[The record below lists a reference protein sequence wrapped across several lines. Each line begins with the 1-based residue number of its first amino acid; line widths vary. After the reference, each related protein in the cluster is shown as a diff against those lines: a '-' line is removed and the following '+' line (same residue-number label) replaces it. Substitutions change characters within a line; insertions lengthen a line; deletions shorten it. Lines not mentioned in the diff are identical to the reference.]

1 MGGEESN
8 AKRNE
13 NTIGG
18 NDMKKRLAGLA
29 LLASVALVGCGSS
42 NDAEGDKNEPIIISG
57 KQFTEQFILPQILGQ
72 YVESKTDYE
81 VEYKEGLGEVAILT
95 PALEKGDID
104 VYVEYSG
111 TGLQS
116 VLGEDLEQGESSES
130 ILERARKGYE
140 EKYGVTWL
148 EPLGFENTYTLAYSK
163 DKPYNAETYS
173 ELVEASKK
181 EDMVFGAPH
190 AFYERPG
197 DGYDA
202 MVGEYPFEFSGEESL
217 DPNVMYEAVKQGDVD
232 VITAFTTDGRIER
245 FDLAITKDD
254 KGFFPK
260 YDAVP
265 LVRQETLET
274 YPELENVL
282 NELAGKISLE
292 DMQKMNARVDIDQ
305 EKPEDVARD
314 FLIDKGLIKE

>member
-1 MGGEESN
+1 
-8 AKRNE
+8 
-13 NTIGG
+13 
-18 NDMKKRLAGLA
+18 MKKRMAGLA
-29 LLASVALVGCGSS
+29 LVASIALAGCGST
-42 NDAEGDKNEPIIISG
+42 NGDASEPIIISG
-57 KQFTEQFILPQILGQ
+57 KQFTEQYILPQLLGQ

-104 VYVEYSG
+104 VYVEYTG

-116 VLGEDLEQGESSES
+116 VLEENLVQGESSES
-130 ILERARKGYE
+130 VLKRVREGYE
-140 EKYGVTWL
+140 EKFGVTWL

-163 DKPYNAETYS
+163 EQSYKAKTYS
-173 ELVEASKK
+173 DLVEASKSN
-181 EDMVFGAPH
+181 DIVFGAPH

-202 MVGEYPFEFSGEESL
+202 MVGVYPFEFAETESL

-245 FDLAITKDD
+245 FDLAITTDD

-260 YDAVP
+260 YDAAP

-274 YPELENVL
+274 YPELEDVL

-292 DMQKMNARVDIDQ
+292 DMQKMNARVDIDG
-305 EKPEDVARD
+305 EKAEDVARD
-314 FLIDKGLIKE
+314 FLIEKGLIEG

>member
-1 MGGEESN
+1 
-8 AKRNE
+8 
-13 NTIGG
+13 
-18 NDMKKRLAGLA
+18 
-29 LLASVALVGCGSS
+29 
-42 NDAEGDKNEPIIISG
+42 
-57 KQFTEQFILPQILGQ
+57 
-72 YVESKTDYE
+72 
-81 VEYKEGLGEVAILT
+81 
-95 PALEKGDID
+95 
-104 VYVEYSG
+104 
-111 TGLQS
+111 
-116 VLGEDLEQGESSES
+116 
-130 ILERARKGYE
+130 
-140 EKYGVTWL
+140 
-148 EPLGFENTYTLAYSK
+148 YSK

-173 ELVEASKK
+173 ELVEASKS

-202 MVGEYPFEFSGEESL
+202 MVGVYPFEFSGEESL

-245 FDLAITKDD
+245 FDLTITTDD

-274 YPELENVL
+274 YPELEDVL

>member
-1 MGGEESN
+1 MGGKESN
-8 AKRNE
+8 TKRNE

-18 NDMKKRLAGLA
+18 NSMKKRFAGLV
-29 LLASVALVGCGSS
+29 LLASVALVGCGTS
-42 NDAEGDKNEPIIISG
+42 NDKNEPIVISG
-57 KQFTEQFILPQILGQ
+57 KQFTEQYILPQILGQ
-72 YVESKTDYE
+72 YVEAKTDYD
-81 VEYKEGLGEVAILT
+81 VEYNEGLGEVAILT
-95 PALEKGDID
+95 PAIEKGDID
-104 VYVEYSG
+104 IYVEYTG

-116 VLGEDLEQGESSES
+116 VLEEDLKQGESSES
-130 ILERARKGYE
+130 VLERVRKGYE
-140 EKYGVTWL
+140 EKFDVTWL

-163 DKPYNAETYS
+163 DQPYNAETYS
-173 ELVEASKK
+173 ELVEASKS
-181 EDMVFGAPH
+181 EDIVFGAPH

-202 MVGEYPFEFSGEESL
+202 MVKEYPFEFSEKESL

-245 FDLAITKDD
+245 FDLEITKDD

-260 YDAVP
+260 YDAAP

-274 YPELENVL
+274 YPELEDVL

-305 EKPEDVARD
+305 EKPEDVARY
-314 FLIDKGLIKE
+314 LLNEKGLIEE

>member
-1 MGGEESN
+1 
-8 AKRNE
+8 
-13 NTIGG
+13 
-18 NDMKKRLAGLA
+18 MKKSLAAIA
-29 LLASVALVGCGSS
+29 LFASVALVGCGST
-42 NDAEGDKNEPIIISG
+42 NDAGGDSSEPIVFSG
-57 KQFTEQFILPQILGQ
+57 KQFSEQFILPQILGQ
-72 YVESKTDYE
+72 YVESKTDYD

-116 VLGEDLEQGESSES
+116 VLGEDLEKGESSES
-130 ILERARKGYE
+130 ILERVRKGYE

-163 DKPYNAETYS
+163 DKSYDAKTYS
-173 ELVEASKK
+173 DLVEASKS
-181 EDMVFGAPH
+181 EDIVFGAPH

-202 MVGEYPFEFSGEESL
+202 MVEEYPFEFSGEESL

-245 FDLAITKDD
+245 FDLNITTDD
-254 KGFFPK
+254 KGFIPK

-265 LVRQETLET
+265 LVRQETLEA
-274 YPELENVL
+274 YPELEDVL
-282 NELAGKISLE
+282 NEIAGKISLE

-314 FLIDKGLIKE
+314 FLIEKGLIKE

>member
-1 MGGEESN
+1 MGGKESN
-8 AKRNE
+8 TKRNE

-18 NDMKKRLAGLA
+18 KYMKKSLAAIA
-29 LLASVALVGCGSS
+29 LFASVALVGCGST
-42 NDAEGDKNEPIIISG
+42 NDAGGDSSEPIIFSG
-57 KQFTEQFILPQILGQ
+57 KQFSEQFILPQILGQ
-72 YVESKTDYE
+72 YVESKTDYD

-116 VLGEDLEQGESSES
+116 VLGEDLEKGESSES
-130 ILERARKGYE
+130 ILERVRKGYE

-163 DKPYNAETYS
+163 DKSYDAKTYS
-173 ELVEASKK
+173 ELVEASKS
-181 EDMVFGAPH
+181 EDIVFGAPH

-202 MVGEYPFEFSGEESL
+202 MVEEYPFEFSGEESL

-245 FDLAITKDD
+245 FDLNITTDD

-265 LVRQETLET
+265 LVRQETLEA
-274 YPELENVL
+274 YPELEDVL
-282 NELAGKISLE
+282 NEIAGKISLE

-314 FLIDKGLIKE
+314 FLIEKGLIKE

>member
-1 MGGEESN
+1 
-8 AKRNE
+8 
-13 NTIGG
+13 
-18 NDMKKRLAGLA
+18 MKKRLAGIA
-29 LLASVALVGCGSS
+29 LLTSLALVGCGSS
-42 NDAEGDKNEPIIISG
+42 NDAGGDASEPIVISG

-72 YVESKTDYE
+72 YVESKTDYK

-104 VYVEYSG
+104 VYVEYTG

-116 VLGEDLEQGESSES
+116 VLEEKLEQDESSES
-130 ILERARKGYE
+130 ILERVRKGYE
-140 EKYGVTWL
+140 EKFGVTWL

-173 ELVEASKK
+173 DLVEASKS
-181 EDMVFGAPH
+181 EDIVFGAPH

-202 MVGEYPFEFSGEESL
+202 LLKVYPFEFSGEESL

-245 FDLAITKDD
+245 FDLAITTDD

-260 YDAVP
+260 YDAAP
-265 LVRQETLET
+265 LVREETLKT
-274 YPELENVL
+274 YPELEDVL

-292 DMQKMNARVDIDQ
+292 DMQKMNARVDIDG
-305 EKPEDVARD
+305 EKAEDVAHD
-314 FLIDKGLIKE
+314 FLIDKGLIKK

>member
-8 AKRNE
+8 AKRDE

-18 NDMKKRLAGLA
+18 NYMKKRLAGLA
-29 LLASVALVGCGSS
+29 LLASLALVGCGSS
-42 NDAEGDKNEPIIISG
+42 NDAEGDKDEPIIISG

-72 YVESKTDYE
+72 YVESKTDYD

-130 ILERARKGYE
+130 ILERTRKGYE
-140 EKYGVTWL
+140 KKYGVTWL

-173 ELVEASKK
+173 ELVEASKT

-202 MVGEYPFEFSGEESL
+202 MVGVYPFEFSGEESL

-245 FDLAITKDD
+245 FDLAITTDD

-274 YPELENVL
+274 YPELEDVL

>member
-1 MGGEESN
+1 
-8 AKRNE
+8 
-13 NTIGG
+13 
-18 NDMKKRLAGLA
+18 MKKRLAGLA
-29 LLASVALVGCGSS
+29 LLTSIVLAGCGSS
-42 NDAEGDKNEPIIISG
+42 NGGAEDPIVISG
-57 KQFTEQFILPQILGQ
+57 KQFTEQYILPQLLGQ
-72 YVESKTDYE
+72 YVEAKTDYE

-104 VYVEYSG
+104 VYVEYTG

-116 VLGEDLEQGESSES
+116 VLEEELEQGESSES
-130 ILERARKGYE
+130 VLKRVREGYE
-140 EKYGVTWL
+140 EKFGVTWL

-163 DKPYNAETYS
+163 EKPYNAKTYS
-173 ELVEASKK
+173 DLVEASKS
-181 EDMVFGAPH
+181 EDIVFGAPH

-202 MVGEYPFEFSGEESL
+202 MVEVYPFTFSNTESL

-245 FDLAITKDD
+245 FDLAMTTDD

-260 YDAVP
+260 YDAAP

-274 YPELENVL
+274 YPELEDVL
-282 NELAGKISLE
+282 NELAGKISLQ
-292 DMQKMNARVDIDQ
+292 DMQEMNARVDIDGD
-305 EKPEDVARD
+305 KAEDVARE
-314 FLIDKGLIKE
+314 FLIEKGLIEK

>member
-1 MGGEESN
+1 MGRKEGN
-8 AKRNE
+8 TKRNE

-18 NDMKKRLAGLA
+18 KYMKKSLAAIA
-29 LLASVALVGCGSS
+29 LLASVALVGCGST
-42 NDAEGDKNEPIIISG
+42 NDAGGDSSEPIVFSG
-57 KQFTEQFILPQILGQ
+57 KQFSEQLILPQILGQ
-72 YVESKTDYE
+72 YVESKTDYD

-116 VLGEDLEQGESSES
+116 VLGEDLEKGESSES
-130 ILERARKGYE
+130 ILERVRKGYE
-140 EKYGVTWL
+140 EKYGGTWL

-163 DKPYNAETYS
+163 DKSYDAKTYS
-173 ELVEASKK
+173 ELVEASKS
-181 EDMVFGAPH
+181 EDIVFGAPH

-202 MVGEYPFEFSGEESL
+202 MVEEYPFEFSGQESL

-245 FDLAITKDD
+245 FNLNITTDD

-265 LVRQETLET
+265 LVRQETLEA
-274 YPELENVL
+274 YPELEDVL
-282 NELAGKISLE
+282 NEIAGKISLE

-314 FLIDKGLIKE
+314 FLIEKGLIKE